1 MTRRNVNLQLVYF
14 LQKDLHNYMFLKRTM
29 QLANM
34 SPEEIQP
41 ISSKDISKY
50 SATTKLHVINGHGD
64 V

>member
-1 MTRRNVNLQLVYF
+1 
-14 LQKDLHNYMFLKRTM
+14 MFLKRTM